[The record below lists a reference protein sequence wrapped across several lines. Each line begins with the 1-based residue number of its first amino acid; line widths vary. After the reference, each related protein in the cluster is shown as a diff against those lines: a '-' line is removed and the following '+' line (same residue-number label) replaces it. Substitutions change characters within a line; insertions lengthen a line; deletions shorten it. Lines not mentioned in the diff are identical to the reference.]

1 MEESNV
7 REHETN
13 VEDLDVLICMGDEF
27 EVLTWEGN
35 NKRIELHISKC
46 QETSH
51 IVWDRFTCLW
61 GGEFDAR
68 NHVVIDLYYQNWGH
82 GETILPK

>member
-1 MEESNV
+1 VEESNV

-51 IVWDRFTCLW
+51 IV
-61 GGEFDAR
+61 
-68 NHVVIDLYYQNWGH
+68 
-82 GETILPK
+82 